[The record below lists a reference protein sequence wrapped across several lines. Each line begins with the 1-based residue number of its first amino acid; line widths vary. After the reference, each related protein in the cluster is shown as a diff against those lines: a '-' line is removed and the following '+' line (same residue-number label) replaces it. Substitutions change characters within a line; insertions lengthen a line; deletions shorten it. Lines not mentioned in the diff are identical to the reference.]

1 MKNLFTRRE
10 AVEPRRLPEPE
21 LKRIPIANLKFAAYQ
36 RELKPSK
43 VRKISEN
50 FIPDIVGIAL
60 VSFRNGEFWCL
71 DAQHRVKALE
81 KLGYTEV
88 WCQLIT
94 GLNYEEECKR
104 FNILNTGRTQLTS
117 NQIFH
122 CRVEGKDPNALAL
135 VEAFKKYRFDY
146 NKNAGNKS
154 DNLIGAVSK
163 FVKIQKIYGNVMVD
177 RVLRTLRN
185 AWMGDKYSL
194 SSAII
199 TGLSTFFAEMP
210 DADDMIL
217 TKALEKISPDALI
230 TSANAYVKVN
240 VLRPGRA
247 DSTCYHIAKL
257 IEQCYEDEINNPRRK
272 QSKKAMVG

>member
-1 MKNLFTRRE
+1 MKNLIITKKM
-10 AVEPRRLPEPE
+10 AEPRRLPEPE
-21 LKRIPIANLKFAAYQ
+21 LKRIPIANLKFAPYQ

-43 VRKISEN
+43 VRKIAEN

-71 DAQHRVKALE
+71 DAQHRIKAME
-81 KLGYTEV
+81 KVGYTEV
-88 WCQLIT
+88 WCQIIT
-94 GLNYEEECKR
+94 GLNYEQECRR
-104 FNILNTGRTQLTS
+104 FNILNTGRTQLTA
-117 NQIFH
+117 NQVFH
-122 CRVEGKDPNALAL
+122 CRVEERDPNAIAL

-163 FVKIQKIYGNVMVD
+163 FVKIQKTYGNVMVD
-177 RVLRTLRN
+177 RVLRIIRN

-199 TGLSTFFAEMP
+199 TGLSTFLAETP
-210 DADDMIL
+210 DADEPIL
-217 TKALEKISPDALI
+217 TKTLEKISPDALI
-230 TSANAYVKVN
+230 ASANAYVKVN

-257 IEQCYEDEINNPRRK
+257 INQCYEEELNSPRKGRF
-272 QSKKAMVG
+272 KKVTA

>member
-1 MKNLFTRRE
+1 MKNPFTKRE
-10 AVEPRRLPEPE
+10 VLEPRRLPEPE

-88 WCQLIT
+88 WCQLFT

-104 FNILNTGRTQLTS
+104 FNILNTGRTQLTA

-122 CRVEGKDPNALAL
+122 CRVEGKEPNALAL

-177 RVLRTLRN
+177 RVLRILRN

-257 IEQCYEDEINNPRRK
+257 IEQCYETEINNPRRK
-272 QSKKAMVG
+272 QYKKATV

>member
-1 MKNLFTRRE
+1 MKNPFTKKDV
-10 AVEPRRLPEPE
+10 AEPRRLPEPE
-21 LKRIPIANLKFAAYQ
+21 LKRIPIANLKFAPYQ

-43 VRKISEN
+43 VRKIAEN
-50 FIPDIVGIAL
+50 FLPDIVGIAL

-71 DAQHRVKALE
+71 DAQHRVKAME
-81 KLGYTEV
+81 KIGYTEV
-88 WCQLIT
+88 WCQIIT
-94 GLNYEEECKR
+94 GLNYEQECRR
-104 FNILNTGRTQLTS
+104 FNILNTGRTQLTA
-117 NQIFH
+117 NQVFH
-122 CRVEGKDPNALAL
+122 CRVEEKDPNAIAL
-135 VEAFKKYRFDY
+135 VEAFKRYRFDY
-146 NKNAGNKS
+146 NKNSGNKS
-154 DNLIGAVSK
+154 DNVIGAVSK
-163 FVKIQKIYGNVMVD
+163 FVKIQKMYGNAMVD
-177 RVLRTLRN
+177 RVLRTIRN

-210 DADDMIL
+210 NVDEMIL

-257 IEQCYEDEINNPRRK
+257 IERCYEDELSAPRRGRA
-272 QSKKAMVG
+272 KKVIA